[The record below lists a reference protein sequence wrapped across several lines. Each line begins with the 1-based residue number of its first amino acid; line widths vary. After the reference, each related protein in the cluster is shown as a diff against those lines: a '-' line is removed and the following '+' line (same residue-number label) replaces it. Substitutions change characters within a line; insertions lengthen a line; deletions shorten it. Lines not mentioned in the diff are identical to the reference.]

1 MQARTHSVTLSGL
14 DAHPVHIEVDTG
26 RGLPA
31 FHLVGLPEAAVRES
45 RVRVRAALRH
55 LDLDL
60 NEYALTVNLA
70 PAYLRKAGSA
80 YDLAIALGIL
90 AALERVE
97 VDALESTVLLGEL
110 SLAGDLRPVGGV
122 LPALMG
128 ARRRGYRRAI
138 IPRDNQAE
146 AADLGDVDVRVA
158 STLEEVVQALEGE
171 RVLARAC
178 CAANDQRPAGPR
190 VDMSEVRGQPVARRA
205 LEIAAAGG
213 HNLLMVG
220 PPGAGKTMLARR
232 LPTLLPPMADEERLL
247 VTAIHSVA
255 GLLRGEMGVVRRRPF
270 RAPHHSVSSAAL
282 LGGGLPLR
290 PGEVSL
296 AHHGVLFLDELP
308 EFGRAII
315 EGLRQPLEDGE
326 ITICRARARAT
337 FPAAPMLV
345 AAINPCPCGFAGD
358 PRRRCRC
365 SPERVRTYRARLSG
379 PLLDRIDLQL
389 TLPPVDLDT
398 LNGGPPGEDSAAVAT
413 RVAQARARAV
423 ERGSRPRVNAHLN
436 TADLDRIAPLDLP
449 ARRLLQRAGDQLGL
463 SARAFVR
470 LRRVALTIADL
481 EGTERPLP
489 GHYAEA
495 IQLRTF
501 DRASSASE
509 GARPKP
515 LSSTG
520 TS

>member
-1 MQARTHSVTLSGL
+1 MQATTHSVTLSGL

-60 NEYALTVNLA
+60 NEFALTVNLA

-80 YDLAIALGIL
+80 YDLAIALGVL
-90 AALERVE
+90 AALERV
-97 VDALESTVLLGEL
+97 DAGALAGTVLLGEL
-110 SLAGDLRPVGGV
+110 SLAGELRPVGGV

-128 ARRRGYRRAI
+128 ARRRGYDRAI
-138 IPRDNQAE
+138 IPCDNQGE
-146 AADLGDVDVRVA
+146 AADLGDVDIRVA
-158 STLEEVVQALEGE
+158 NRLEEVVQALAGE
-171 RVLARAC
+171 RVLARA
-178 CAANDQRPAGPR
+178 QRPEAPTTTSTHAPPP
-190 VDMSEVRGQPVARRA
+190 VDLAEVRGQPAARRA

-232 LPTLLPPMADEERLL
+232 LPTLLPAMSDEERLL
-247 VTAIHSVA
+247 VTAVHSVA
-255 GLLRGEMGVVRRRPF
+255 GLLRGEMGLVRRRPF
-270 RAPHHSVSSAAL
+270 RAPHHSVSRAAL

-308 EFGRAII
+308 EFGRAVI

-345 AAINPCPCGFAGD
+345 AAINPCPCGYHGD

-365 SPERVRTYRARLSG
+365 SPERVRGYRDRLSG

-389 TLPPVDLDT
+389 SLPPVDLAT
-398 LNGGPPGEDSAAVAT
+398 LHGAPRGEDSATVAA
-413 RVAQARARAV
+413 RVASARSRAL
-423 ERGSRPRVNAHLN
+423 ERGPRACLNAQRS
-436 TADLDRIAPLDLP
+436 TAELDTLAPLDP
-449 ARRLLQRAGDQLGL
+449 PTQRLLQRAGEQLGL
-463 SARAFVR
+463 SARAYLR

-481 EGTERPLP
+481 EGASRPAP
-489 GHYAEA
+489 AHYAEA

-501 DRASSASE
+501 DRASAEVAGS
-509 GARPKP
+509 PP
-515 LSSTG
+515 P
-520 TS
+520 